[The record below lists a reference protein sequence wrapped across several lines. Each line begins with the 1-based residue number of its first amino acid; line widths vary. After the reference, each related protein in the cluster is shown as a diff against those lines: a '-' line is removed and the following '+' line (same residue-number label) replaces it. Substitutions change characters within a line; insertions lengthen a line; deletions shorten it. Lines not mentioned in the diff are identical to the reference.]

1 MRFFLNFKKQFSFV
15 MLIALVFSFFG
26 ANAQIQSY
34 SDSWGSSGI
43 SLKSESKF
51 SVTLNFS
58 ITEFQLIDMTTDKI
72 RLSPSLFIPMITML
86 KRKSARINCIN
97 NHLSSTTCPTA

>member
-1 MRFFLNFKKQFSFV
+1 MRLFLNFKKQFSFV

-26 ANAQIQSY
+26 ANAQIHSY
-34 SDSWGSSGI
+34 TDSWGSSGI

-58 ITEFQLIDMTTDKI
+58 ITEFRLIDNEVDG
-72 RLSPSLFIPMITML
+72 IPMKDIIMPQVFL
-86 KRKSARINCIN
+86 PNDEGAPNLPA
-97 NHLSSTTCPTA
+97 LSRYIAVPQG